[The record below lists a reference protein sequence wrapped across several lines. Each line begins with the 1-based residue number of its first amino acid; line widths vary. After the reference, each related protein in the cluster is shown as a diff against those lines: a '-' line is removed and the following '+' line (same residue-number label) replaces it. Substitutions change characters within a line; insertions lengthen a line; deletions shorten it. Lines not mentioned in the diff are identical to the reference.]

1 MAKCTGLLGD
11 ACVGVGHVHAHLGR
25 HVAAREHAVRQRL
38 VIADAHA
45 HPARMGGGG
54 AQEAFLEVMFA
65 GQNLFNSSQLE
76 YIAEFITPPT
86 EIERSVY
93 IKVTWNF

>member
-1 MAKCTGLLGD
+1 MD
-11 ACVGVGHVHAHLGR
+11 AYFNL
-25 HVAAREHAVRQRL
+25 
-38 VIADAHA
+38 DANLIWK
-45 HPARMGGGG
+45 PRKD
-54 AQEAFLEVMFA
+54 LEVMFA